1 MGEKKREKGGG
12 RMTEEYVQLTKQQV
26 VSLFVEIAELR
37 CQIIDLTVSRDEYEN
52 QTSNYLSQLTKCY
65 SANGELRD
73 AKVTL
78 SDKLTAIEKICQT
91 FTLND
96 VCNECSPRDADYC
109 NGCGAP
115 LEELKDK
122 ILNVIREANK

>member
-1 MGEKKREKGGG
+1 
-12 RMTEEYVQLTKQQV
+12 MTTEFIQLTKQQA

-78 SDKLTAIEKICQT
+78 SNKLSDIEKICQT

-96 VCNECSPRDADYC
+96 VCDDCSNCDELQCD
-109 NGCGAP
+109 GCTAP
-115 LEELKDK
+115 LKVLKEK
-122 ILNVIREANK
+122 ILNVITGVKA